1 MKLRRQCAVIKSF
14 FINLTLF
21 CFVHGPECA
30 KKLQKED
37 PLDIFVFDLTSS
49 PDDDSHDVLAPKPAS
64 PKTAPTHAP
73 DRPHITRS
81 QAKNLISSETK
92 SSTSSA
98 KSSVNMT
105 KMQRNIS
112 AVSQLHEKFS
122 EVKEENTCL
131 RGQPRTPT
139 SKFKEATRHDSIC
152 YGDKN
157 TVNKTPNQ
165 PVKTSPKN
173 GAPISKVAQNVSQV
187 NYFDDQVRA
196 CLDIINNCYCLIEK
210 GSPM

>member
-1 MKLRRQCAVIKSF
+1 MKLGRQCAVIKSF
-14 FINLTLF
+14 FIDLTLF
-21 CFVHGPECA
+21 CFVHGPECS

-37 PLDIFVFDLTSS
+37 PFDIFVFDLTSS

-98 KSSVNMT
+98 KSSENMT

-112 AVSQLHEKFS
+112 AVSQLHDKFS
-122 EVKEENTCL
+122 KVKEENTCL
-131 RGQPRTPT
+131 RGQRTPT
-139 SKFKEATRHDSIC
+139 SKFKEASRNDSIC
-152 YGDKN
+152 YGGKN
-157 TVNKTPNQ
+157 IVNKTPNQ
-165 PVKTSPKN
+165 PVKTSAKN

-187 NYFDDQVRA
+187 KSFDDQVRT
-196 CLDIINNCYCLIEK
+196 CLDIINNCYCLNEK
-210 GSPM
+210 ESRM